1 MEGAPGGRRRVVKAA
16 ASTQLLDSLAERV
29 PNPILKAAIK
39 VCYGHHTLVK
49 INDEIRRKIL
59 RSHYAFRLGVQ
70 EPVAFA
76 GGVFAG
82 ALGLNLQEEPLKGW
96 VERTKT
102 QAGVRSSRSIYDQIH
117 LIHSSRDVLYKH
129 GGGGR

>member
-1 MEGAPGGRRRVVKAA
+1 VKAA

-39 VCYGHHTLVK
+39 
-49 INDEIRRKIL
+49 
-59 RSHYAFRLGVQ
+59 

-102 QAGVRSSRSIYDQIH
+102 QAGIRISTQAQLPSTTSSQQQQ
-117 LIHSSRDVLYKH
+117 
-129 GGGGR
+129 